1 MHVSGFHCGV
11 YEICTPLQFYAAQI
25 SSLLSMFQVNLSVHL
40 KAMGMNENNLD
51 DERMPNYPVAYI
63 VQIMSMR
70 NSPHEQLV
78 GVPTSPIMFQL
89 SSKFFQ
95 VE

>member
-1 MHVSGFHCGV
+1 
-11 YEICTPLQFYAAQI
+11 
-25 SSLLSMFQVNLSVHL
+25 MFQASTVVYMRSALLCNFMQHRLVVCYQCFRSTYQSHL
-40 KAMGMNENNLD
+40 KAMGMKENNLD

-63 VQIMSMR
+63 VQIMNMR

-95 VE
+95 VQ